1 MLQPQTPTRLEDI
14 DELMKKE
21 QPDLSDS
28 QYETDTTS
36 MINYTS
42 YQDSLQ
48 DSGYAGLSKRRS
60 ATPIGKENVPNKKV
74 RKALAP
80 SWSTPGN
87 ISVPGVT
94 YPSFAVESPVSIP
107 LFVDLLVSRWI

>member
-1 MLQPQTPTRLEDI
+1 
-14 DELMKKE
+14 MKKE

-28 QYETDTTS
+28 QYETDTAS
-36 MINYTS
+36 MINYT

-48 DSGYAGLSKRRS
+48 DSGYVGLAKRRN

-94 YPSFAVESPVSIP
+94 VTDPSFVVESPVSITVFAYFHP
-107 LFVDLLVSRWI
+107 ASAELIFKLPNSIFRSNL